1 MAGKVSEKPSTPRA
15 AHPVPAGILAPPAD
29 RTAFTRASVAL
40 SFDLID
46 KDSSIATLA
55 ATLRRQIDVLQAGA
69 VLPSTRALVE
79 RHHVS
84 PVTVSRALA
93 QLAAE
98 GLVTVRPGAGSFVNE
113 RGRPAAEDRVDTSWQ
128 AVPLAD
134 RSIDASRLG
143 FLLQPAPDGVLSLAA
158 GYPHPDL
165 MATGA
170 LTAAAARAARRPGVW
185 DRPPA
190 LGLQRL
196 RSWFARSLGG
206 AFDADDVLVT
216 DGGQSALSTAFRALL
231 APGAPVL
238 VESPTYLGALAAAR
252 SAGLRTVPVPID
264 EGGLQLDKL
273 SDAFSSTGSRVLY
286 CQPTFQNPTGGVL
299 ANDRR
304 EGVLKLAASAG
315 AFVIEDD
322 YARWLSH
329 RSPAPA
335 PLASEDRDGRVVYIT
350 SITKPTSA
358 NLRIGAIIARG
369 PVAERLRNLR
379 LVDDFFASR
388 LLQETAL
395 ELLDSP
401 AWTRHLHTLSAA
413 LSARCAATIKAVSR
427 NLPTASIVQVPQ
439 GGMHIW
445 LRLVDGMDDTKIA
458 EEAERAGV
466 LVMPGRPFYAAEP
479 PGAHVRLS
487 FCGVSHTRELEE
499 AIVRLSRACA

>member
-1 MAGKVSEKPSTPRA
+1 MSEKPSTPRA
-15 AHPVPAGILAPPAD
+15 AHPVPAGILAQPAGRSD
-29 RTAFTRASVAL
+29 SACVAVAL
-40 SFDLID
+40 SLGSIN

-55 ATLRRQIDVLQAGA
+55 ETLRRQLDVLQAGD
-69 VLPSTRALVE
+69 VLPSTRMLVE

-84 PVTVSRALA
+84 PVTVSSALA

-98 GLVTVRPGAGSFVNE
+98 GLISVRPGAGSFVNE
-113 RGRPAAEDRVDTSWQ
+113 RRPAAEHRADTSWQ

-143 FLLQPAPDGVLSLAA
+143 FLLRPAPEGVLSLAA
-158 GYPHPDL
+158 GYPHTDL

-190 LGLQRL
+190 QGLQQL

-206 AFDADDVLVT
+206 AFDADDVLIT

-231 APGAPVL
+231 PPGAPIL

-264 EGGLQLDKL
+264 GGGLQLEQL

-299 ANDRR
+299 ASDRR
-304 EGVLKLAASAG
+304 EGVLELAAHAG

-335 PLASEDRDGRVVYIT
+335 PLASQDRDGRVVYIT

-358 NLRIGAIIARG
+358 NLRIGAIVARG

-395 ELLDSP
+395 ELLESP
-401 AWTRHLHTLSAA
+401 AWARHLRSLSGA
-413 LSARCAATIKAVSR
+413 LSARCAAIIKAVSH
-427 NLPTASIVQVPQ
+427 NLPQASIVQVPQ
-439 GGMHIW
+439 GGMHVW
-445 LRLVDGMDDTKIA
+445 LRLVDGLDDTRIA

-479 PGAHVRLS
+479 PGPHVRLS
-487 FCGVSHTRELEE
+487 FCGVAHVRDIDE
-499 AIVRLSRACA
+499 AVVRFSRVCT